1 MRGRPTAAHLANSR
15 FLLSTLNCL
24 HRTTDLSQSLESQ
37 LFAPMPYDPNFPPTN
52 AELIS
57 AEFREQF
64 QGLKAL
70 IDAQAATIASHT
82 AQIASLQA
90 QLDADIASTSS
101 NSNGVPNL
109 GLSIGNNPPQQSEVQ
124 PIADK
129 LDELINALRR

>member
-1 MRGRPTAAHLANSR
+1 
-15 FLLSTLNCL
+15 
-24 HRTTDLSQSLESQ
+24 
-37 LFAPMPYDPNFPPTN
+37 MPYDPNFPPTN